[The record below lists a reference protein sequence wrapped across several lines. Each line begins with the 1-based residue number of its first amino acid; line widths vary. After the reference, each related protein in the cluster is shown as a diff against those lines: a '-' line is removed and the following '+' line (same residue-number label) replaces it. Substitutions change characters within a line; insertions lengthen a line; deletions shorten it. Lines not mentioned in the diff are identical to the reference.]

1 MKVNGTAVQLDLK
14 SIHYDFAYSKL
25 YSQWE
30 AEIAKLKTNLAVF
43 SGLADKFAALINI
56 AENPANGIA
65 DDEFFYTHIL
75 DVLWYWGNSLV
86 QEKIIA
92 EVADQIITDVA
103 KHYTKTGHT
112 FSIVGHS
119 MGTSV
124 VHKVLQALW
133 TQPDYDNRLDNG
145 VSLSSVL
152 KFRVLMQI
160 SNTSYVLSADRDQH
174 YKTLVKPS
182 AIANQG
188 VCRTMMNVS
197 NRYDFKSE
205 MIPFDPPRDEWLDAH
220 TQWDKGY
227 LDIKTTRIT
236 SPNVHSISHYFENP
250 LVHIPF
256 FERVL
261 NRRIPAASKARE
273 IERFQARTP
282 SGQFKHIK
290 RQFEA
295 LQDEGIDSSA
305 DFIVSIKS
313 FVDLI
318 KSFN

>member
-1 MKVNGTAVQLDLK
+1 
-14 SIHYDFAYSKL
+14 
-25 YSQWE
+25 
-30 AEIAKLKTNLAVF
+30 
-43 SGLADKFAALINI
+43 
-56 AENPANGIA
+56 
-65 DDEFFYTHIL
+65 
-75 DVLWYWGNSLV
+75 
-86 QEKIIA
+86 
-92 EVADQIITDVA
+92 
-103 KHYTKTGHT
+103 
-112 FSIVGHS
+112 
-119 MGTSV
+119 
-124 VHKVLQALW
+124 
-133 TQPDYDNRLDNG
+133 
-145 VSLSSVL
+145 
-152 KFRVLMQI
+152 MQI

-197 NRYDFKSE
+197 NRYDFISE

-295 LQDEGIDSSA
+295 LQDEGIDSSP